1 VNVDAAGAA
10 ADAAKQGTVT
20 SGIININKP
29 SGMTSFSVVR
39 KIRYLTGIKKV
50 GHAGT
55 LDPMAEG
62 VLPICLGSAT
72 RLVEH
77 VVSARKSYRAT
88 IRLGAATDS
97 FDSEG
102 EVTAEGDPSGVTY
115 EQVQTALQGFV
126 GEIQQLPP
134 MFSALKHKGQP
145 LYRYARAGETVERTE
160 RTVSVYS
167 LDLLD
172 FETPLVQIDLEVGK
186 GTYVRTI
193 AHDLG
198 EQLGC
203 HGHLQSLTR
212 TRSGPFT
219 VENAVT
225 LAQFEEAA
233 ASGNWEDHVYPADW
247 VLESWHAALLGEQH
261 TRDVRSGQLL
271 VLSHARPEFD
281 QLELDTPCRAY
292 STDGEFVAILRYRG
306 AGRWHPARVFAPL

>member
-1 VNVDAAGAA
+1 MSVGAVSDNVVN
-10 ADAAKQGTVT
+10 ADAVT

-29 SGMTSFSVVR
+29 PGMTSFGVV
-39 KIRYLTGIKKV
+39 KKVRYLTGIKKV

-55 LDPMAEG
+55 LDPIAEG

-77 VVSARKSYRAT
+77 IVSAPKSYRAT
-88 IRLGAATDS
+88 IRLGTATDS

-102 EVTAEGDPSGVTY
+102 EVTAEGDPSSVTRD
-115 EQVQTALQGFV
+115 QVWAALQGFI
-126 GEIQQLPP
+126 GEIRQLPP
-134 MFSALKHKGQP
+134 MFSALKHQGQP
-145 LYRYARAGETVERTE
+145 LYRYARAGKTVERAE

-167 LDLLD
+167 LQLLD
-172 FETPLVQIDLEVGK
+172 YETPLVHIDLEVGK

-203 HGHLQSLTR
+203 YGHLQSLTR
-212 TRSGPFT
+212 TRSGPFS
-219 VENAVT
+219 VEDAVS
-225 LAQFEEAA
+225 LNQFEEAA
-233 ASGNWEDHVYPADW
+233 AGANWEDYVYPADR

-271 VLSHARPEFD
+271 VLSHVRPEFD
-281 QLELDTPCRAY
+281 QLDLDTPCRAY
-292 STDGEFVAILRYRG
+292 SAAGEFLAILRYRG
-306 AGRWHPARVFAPL
+306 AGRWHPAKVFLPL

>member
-1 VNVDAAGAA
+1 MSADATG
-10 ADAAKQGTVT
+10 ADAASAGAVT
-20 SGIININKP
+20 SGILNINKP
-29 SGMTSFSVVR
+29 PGMTSFAVVR
-39 KIRYLTGIKKV
+39 KIRYLTKIKKV

-55 LDPMAEG
+55 LDPIAEG

-77 VVSARKSYRAT
+77 VVSAPKAYRAT

-102 EVTAEGDPSGVTY
+102 EVTAEGDPSGVTR
-115 EQVQTALQGFV
+115 EQVETALQGFV
-126 GEIQQLPP
+126 GEIKQLPP
-134 MFSALKHKGQP
+134 MFSALKHHGQP
-145 LYRYARAGETVERTE
+145 LYRYARAGKTVEREE

-167 LDLLD
+167 LQLLD

-198 EQLGC
+198 ELLGC
-203 HGHLQSLTR
+203 YGHLQALTR
-212 TRSGPFT
+212 TRSGPFD
-219 VENAVT
+219 VEDATT
-225 LAQFEEAA
+225 LKQFEEAA
-233 ASGNWEDHVYPADW
+233 ERGDWEQYVYPADW
-247 VLESWHAALLGEQH
+247 VLESWHAALLGDEH

-271 VLSHARPEFD
+271 VLSHIRPEFN

-292 STDGEFVAILRYRG
+292 SAQGEFVAILRYRG
-306 AGRWHPARVFAPL
+306 AGRWHPAKVFSPL